1 MTRYLM
7 YLVLGATV
15 TFGLAAT
22 RCGAEDAQSTHTS
35 ATGQPGNKAD
45 PPIVV
50 DRPSVSDS
58 VSSPVEI
65 AGTANVF
72 EANVTVR
79 ILDHTGAE
87 LARNFTTATCG
98 TGCRGTFSIRLA
110 YRSPT
115 AQNGTIVVS
124 DDDADGDGTPQH
136 MVTIPV
142 QLAPS

>member
-7 YLVLGATV
+7 YLMLGATL
-15 TFGLAAT
+15 TFGFAAT
-22 RCGAEDAQSTHTS
+22 RCGAENAQSTHPS
-35 ATGQPGNKAD
+35 ATGEPGNLD

-87 LARNFTTATCG
+87 LARTFTTATCG
-98 TGCRGTFSIRLA
+98 TGCRGTFSMRLA

-115 AQNGTIVVS
+115 AQSGTIVVS

-142 QLAPS
+142 RLAQS